1 MTAARCPACGGSSA
15 SATTETHRD
24 RHSGV
29 DYALHACACGA
40 VFAWPCL
47 PPSAGWYA
55 AAVPLEASRAPE
67 DDPRYRLFFSDLT
80 PEPGLLDLG
89 CGDGGFLALARERG
103 FSPCAGLDHDER
115 RAALAR
121 EKGLDARTGDWA
133 AFLRGLPEGSLK
145 TATLFDVLEHLHD
158 PRGLLKELRRALA
171 PGGRLAL
178 TVPNAARPLPF
189 GREDFDLPPHHLTR
203 WTPAALRAFLEREGF
218 EVTRLEASRQDWAL
232 TRELMALHWGVKPVA
247 ALKRLIAGAK
257 TGAKPTASAQ
267 GAARRGLFDLYK
279 TFCEGLAAAPA
290 ALLCAWWSLTR
301 PGSGASLYASA
312 RKTDRRTS

>member
-1 MTAARCPACGGSSA
+1 MSPVCPACGAA
-15 SATTETHRD
+15 SATTLAEAHHD
-24 RHSGV
+24 RHSGT
-29 DYALHACACGA
+29 DYTLHACGCGV
-40 VFAWPCL
+40 VFAWPCE
-47 PPSAGWYA
+47 PACAAWYA
-55 AAVPLEASRAPE
+55 AAVPLEASRPPG
-67 DDPRYRLFFSDLT
+67 DDPRYRLFFSDLA

-103 FSPCAGLDHDER
+103 FSPCTGLDHDER

-158 PRGLLKELRRALA
+158 PRGLLKELRRALG

-178 TVPNAARPLPF
+178 TVPNASRPLPF

-218 EVTRLEASRQDWAL
+218 SVTRLDASRQDWSL
-232 TRELMALHWGVKPVA
+232 TRELMALHWGVKPIA
-247 ALKRLIAGAK
+247 ALKRLLLGAAPK
-257 TGAKPTASAQ
+257 AMTDAAPSQ
-267 GAARRGLFDLYK
+267 GSARRGLFDLYK
-279 TFCEGLAAAPA
+279 TFCECLAAAPA

-301 PGSGASLYASA
+301 PDSGPSLYISA
-312 RKTDRRTS
+312 RRR